1 MKLIDCALGF
11 LNGGQ
16 LDKAEALGTVRVS
29 VADDLHILDGSNPAE
44 KLLKVALGGVEGE
57 VADVNARRGHLD
69 TLGLV
74 ALAGS
79 GTFRTVR
86 TWGALLLGSGLLTTE
101 SDEGEKLG
109 EETFLLSGLMLT
121 TRAVLTAVAAL

>member
-29 VADDLHILDGSNPAE
+29 VADDLHVLDGSNPAE

-69 TLGLV
+69 TLRLA

-86 TWGALLLGSGLLTTE
+86 AWGALLLGSGLLTTE
-101 SDEGEKLG
+101 SDKGEKLG
-109 EETFLLSGLMLT
+109 EKTFLLCGLMLA
-121 TRAVLTAVAAL
+121 TRAVLTTVAAL

>member
-16 LDKAEALGTVRVS
+16 LDKSEALGTVRVA

-44 KLLKVALGGVEGE
+44 ELLKVAFGGVKGK
-57 VADVNARRGHLD
+57 VADVNARRGHLN
-69 TLGLV
+69 TLRLA

-79 GTFRTVR
+79 GTFRTVG
-86 TWGALLLGSGLLTTE
+86 TWGTLLLGNGLLTTE
-101 SDEGEKLG
+101 ADEGEKLG
-109 EETFLLSGLMLT
+109 EETFLLSGLMLA
-121 TRAVLTAVAAL
+121 TRAVLTTVAAL

>member
-16 LDKAEALGTVRVS
+16 LDKSEALGTVRVA

-44 KLLKVALGGVEGE
+44 ELLKVAFGGVKGK
-57 VADVNARRGHLD
+57 VADVNARRGHLN
-69 TLGLV
+69 TLRLT

-79 GTFRTVR
+79 GTFGTVR
-86 TWGALLLGSGLLTTE
+86 TWGTLLLGSGLLTTE

-109 EETFLLSGLMLT
+109 EETFLLSGLMLAA
-121 TRAVLTAVAAL
+121 RAVLTTVAAL